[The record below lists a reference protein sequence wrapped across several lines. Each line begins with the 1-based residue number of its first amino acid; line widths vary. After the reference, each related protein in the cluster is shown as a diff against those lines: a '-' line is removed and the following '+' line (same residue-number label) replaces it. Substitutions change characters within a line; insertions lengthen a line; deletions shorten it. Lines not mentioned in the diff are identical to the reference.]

1 MKDKKQK
8 QITERRTDNRVVAL
22 SYGMLSL
29 VLIILLKWLRG
40 VGRWAIL
47 RCSVGWYCCPEF

>member
-29 VLIILLKWLRG
+29 VLIISYIVEVVKGSRT
-40 VGRWAIL
+40 VGNIAL
-47 RCSVGWYCCPEF
+47 FCGLV